1 MKIVVQGR
9 GPLHAK
15 WMIVGEAPGKEEAAR
30 GRPFVGKSGQEQDA
44 YLARHGLS
52 SYTAYVTN
60 VCKEYRESNPDPTVE
75 QLERWTPRLLEEI
88 DEVQPRII
96 LAVGRYAARWF
107 LGDDA
112 DMERVHGMPHYAGAF
127 DPSRA
132 DRARGAVVVPVYHPA
147 LGFYDGDMRA
157 VISYDYEQA
166 ARTYRLVMA
175 NREDHIRFPIDEY
188 GEDVEYRDV
197 TGRELR
203 DRLEGVDGPIGFDT
217 EGIPGA
223 VWSVQVSAASGT
235 GMILR
240 CSQTDF
246 AEGIRALQ
254 SYADRGGLVVIHN
267 AMYDLGIAREVGLE
281 LRHARL
287 WDTMYAAYLL
297 RLEPQGLKPLA
308 YRWLG
313 VQMTSYEETVGDAG
327 YQKQI
332 DYLTQTLDL
341 GPWPKAEPRV
351 ITDNAGRSRLY
362 RPQSIDRRAM
372 AILQAALEDPTI
384 DIRKRWHDVDP
395 PTRALVE
402 AVLGEMPVGT
412 LDDIPLERATRYA
425 VRDADVTLRLFDR
438 LSEAHHHHKL
448 IELMNNGMEVLPIFE
463 EMQATG
469 MHVRRSYFQSFYDD
483 LTTEMERIGA
493 TISHDFYQGHP
504 FNPGSGDQVAA
515 LMRRRGLQGEERT
528 STGKMSTAKKSI
540 EHLREEDA
548 AMDLVM
554 SWREHQKVRDA
565 FVTPVL
571 SGIPET
577 VGDDDL
583 HPVRCRLKVTR
594 VQTRRLAA
602 ADPNM
607 LAFPAEGDLAK
618 RIRQGFVAPP
628 GQLFGAWDL
637 SQVELRYLAHTSGDA
652 KLCKRFRDGA
662 DVHSETAAEIFRI
675 PVDQVDKMKHRWPAK
690 RAGFG
695 IVYGISGVG
704 LQAQLRMMGG
714 EGWTVES
721 CDELIDKWL
730 DSYPGVR
737 SYIAETR
744 RRVRQTGV
752 VRDRWGMI
760 RYLPGAW
767 SHDGKTRAEA
777 ERTAVSHEIQGG
789 AQGMIQNSMRWL
801 RPIIRELQLAGHGVH
816 WVLQIHDEIVLRF
829 DEDLRDVIHA
839 LVIEALTEHHGVE
852 DVRVP
857 IEADGNVSDTW
868 AGLK

>member
-1 MKIVVQGR
+1 
-9 GPLHAK
+9 
-15 WMIVGEAPGKEEAAR
+15 MIVGEAPGKEEAAR

-60 VCKEYRESNPDPTVE
+60 VCKEYREGNPDPTHE
-75 QLERWTPRLLEEI
+75 QIERWTPELLREI
-88 DEVQPRII
+88 DEVRPRII
-96 LAVGRYAARWF
+96 LAVGRFAVRWF

-112 DMERVHGMPHYAGAF
+112 DMERVHGMPHHAGAF

-132 DRARGAVVVPVYHPA
+132 ERARGAVVVPVYHPA
-147 LGFYDGDMRA
+147 FGFYDGDMRA

-166 ARTYRLVMA
+166 ARAYRLVLA
-175 NREDHIRFPIDEY
+175 NRETHLRFPVDEY
-188 GEDVEYRDV
+188 GDAVHYCDV
-197 TGRELR
+197 TGAEMHECL
-203 DRLEGVDGPIGFDT
+203 DGVDGPVGLDT
-217 EGIPGA
+217 EGVPGA
-223 VWSVQVSAASGT
+223 VWSVQVSTAPGT
-235 GMILR
+235 GFILR
-240 CSQTDF
+240 CSQPDF
-246 AEGIRALQ
+246 DVGIRAIQ
-254 SYADRGGLVVIHN
+254 RYVNRGGLVVIHN
-267 AMYDLGIAREVGLE
+267 AMYDIGIAREVGLE

-287 WDTMYAAYLL
+287 WDTMYASYLL

-313 VQMTSYEETVGDAG
+313 VRMTSYEETVGDAG

-332 DYLTQTLDL
+332 DYLTQTLEL
-341 GPWPKAEPRV
+341 APWPKAEPRA

-362 RPQSIDRRAM
+362 RPQSVDRRAM

-384 DIRKRWHDVDP
+384 DIRKRWADVDP
-395 PTRALVE
+395 PSRALVE
-402 AVLGEMPVGT
+402 AVLGEMPIGT
-412 LDDIPLERATRYA
+412 LDDIPLERAIRYA
-425 VRDADVTLRLFDR
+425 VRDADVTLRLFDP
-438 LSEAHHHHKL
+438 LCEAHHHHKL
-448 IELMNNGMEVLPIFE
+448 TGLMNSGMEVLPIFE

-469 MHVRRSYFQSFYDD
+469 MHVRRSYFLAFHEN
-483 LTTEMERIGA
+483 LTREMEKIGA
-493 TISHDFYQGHP
+493 TISHKFYQGKP
-504 FNPGSGDQVAA
+504 FNPGSGEQVAA
-515 LMRRRGLQGEERT
+515 LMRRRGLHGEERT
-528 STGKMSTAKKSI
+528 STGKMSTSKKSI
-540 EHLREEDA
+540 EHLREEDP

-571 SGIPET
+571 ASIPAN
-577 VGDDDL
+577 VGDDEL
-583 HPVRCRLKVTR
+583 HPVRCRLKITR

-602 ADPNM
+602 AEPNM

-618 RIRQGFVAPP
+618 RIRAGFVAPP

-637 SQVELRYLAHTSGDA
+637 SQVELRYLAHVSGDE
-652 KLCKRFRDGA
+652 KLCSRFRDGA

-675 PVDQVDKMKHRWPAK
+675 PVAQVDKMKHRWPAK

-714 EGWTVES
+714 EGWTVEA
-721 CDELIDKWL
+721 CDELIEKWL
-730 DSYPGVR
+730 DTYPGVR
-737 SYIAETR
+737 DYIIDTR
-744 RRVRQTGV
+744 RKVRQTGV

-767 SHDGKTRAEA
+767 SNDSKTRAEA

-801 RPIIRELQLAGHGVH
+801 RPIIRELQLAGYGVQ
-816 WVLQIHDEIVLRF
+816 WVLQVHDEIILRF
-829 DEDLRDVIHA
+829 DETLHDVIHA

-852 DVRVP
+852 NVRVP
-857 IEADGNVSDTW
+857 IEADGNVAASWD
-868 AGLK
+868 ALK